1 MMQGVEVE
9 LETLETKPQGSNQHN
24 LTIYKL
30 LKSWGWKIKWEMISF
45 VDEMKLCFLFNLVA
59 HLFNFLIPNWYRNW
73 DKLNHFPF
81 FLFFSFYFSFYL
93 LFGNWTSILDLFNVR
108 AILLMKKKDSAKFGN
123 LGLFM

>member
-1 MMQGVEVE
+1 MQGVEVE
-9 LETLETKPQGSNQHN
+9 LETLEAKPQGSN

-45 VDEMKLCFLFNLVA
+45 VDKMKLRFPFYLVA
-59 HLFNFLIPNWYRNW
+59 HLFNFFNSKLVQKL